1 MLVKTVFE
9 GVSFED
15 TRAFYFDDNFRGN
28 WDRCFMSSEKVLE
41 CSCKASRRK
50 GLQGE
55 GVAATG
61 SAGADADEGSAGS
74 VDGGMCSRCGHV
86 VRWVRKFPAFCGP
99 REYIIA
105 RRSFYDAE
113 TDTAYVVSKSVDYD
127 LPPKLKRVKEY
138 YSSWR
143 IRVVPSAQRPGE
155 TAVETVLLHYE
166 DLGVPNSIFKLAM
179 RTFFGWFISGL
190 ESNGLREYVKQ
201 RRGGG
206 GSSDTSSSA
215 SAKGGERGG
224 KGARS
229 QAKSQDQLK
238 GKVKASERRGRDS
251 PRWKVL
257 ALCASA
263 FLATSL
269 QKRHNQRRW

>member
-61 SAGADADEGSAGS
+61 SAGDDADEGSAGS

-143 IRVVPSAQRPGE
+143 IRVVPSVQRPGE

-206 GSSDTSSSA
+206 DTSSSA

-229 QAKSQDQLK
+229 QAKSRDHLK
-238 GKVKASERRGRDS
+238 GKVASQRRGRDS